1 MRIYIT
7 EKDKSRLLSLIAD
20 IVQQDVDGKSY
31 VRQLEEELL
40 KAQTVSEHELPFDV
54 VTMNSTV
61 HLSLDGQDE
70 TVTLVYPDDVDV
82 TGNKI
87 SVLSPIG
94 TAILGCRKGET
105 FEWEINGQL
114 TGIQIKE
121 VW

>member
-1 MRIYIT
+1 MKIYIT
-7 EKDKSRLLSLIAD
+7 EKDKTKLLSLITD

-40 KAQTVSEHELPFDV
+40 KAETVDGHELPFDV

-70 TVTLVYPDDVDV
+70 TVTLVYPDAVDV

-94 TAILGCRKGET
+94 TAILGCRKGDA
-105 FEWEINGQL
+105 FDWEINGVL
-114 TGIQIKE
+114 TGIQIKD
-121 VW
+121 VS